1 MMAHKSSPCNYPK
14 QQFIPVN
21 VLLSIQTKISTSY
34 LLCAAETR
42 KMASMYEECVFSII
56 YVTNLTDEVQSPRL
70 VTLGPLAN

>member
-34 LLCAAETR
+34 LLSAAETR
-42 KMASMYEECVFSII
+42 KMASIYEECVFSIIII

-70 VTLGPLAN
+70 VTL

>member
-34 LLCAAETR
+34 LLRAAETR
-42 KMASMYEECVFSII
+42 KMASIYEECVFSIII

-70 VTLGPLAN
+70 ATL